1 MKEEDHKSDLG
12 DEDNEQEQNLQ
23 MILELSKFVNQQRQ
37 RMDDKIKKDNSH
49 DNIKID
55 KNFSKAIDLLSKQ
68 NNKDFGQVLEEWKS
82 SMESEFEEE
91 KSI

>member
-1 MKEEDHKSDLG
+1 
-12 DEDNEQEQNLQ
+12 
-23 MILELSKFVNQQRQ
+23 
-37 RMDDKIKKDNSH
+37 MDDKIKKDNSH

>member
-1 MKEEDHKSDLG
+1 MKEEDRKSDLG